1 MTTEQAFSCCTD
13 SHWPVVGRGRIGCA
27 EVRKVEAE
35 TRTFRALDYRYGGGW
50 CRDAVAAQLNWA
62 LRLLDADCSSAV
74 RAALCSA
81 LADLAG
87 LAGWTAFDSG
97 RHVVAHAWLDHAAG
111 LAGESGDDALLSNIR
126 YRQGR
131 VFLHHDAPREA
142 LGAFGR
148 GVVAAE
154 SGGCTLMLSVLY
166 ANQAWAYAKLADP
179 RPALAALGR
188 AVDAFERADAS
199 DAPASAQ
206 FFGETD
212 LAAMAGTVYVELA
225 EAVDTVYAAMA
236 VNELTRVVARYG
248 DGMARS
254 RSLCLTMLA
263 TSHLLSEDVDEA
275 VAIADRALTEAMAL
289 NSRRFRDRLVP
300 LERQARLRQ
309 ANPAAQELAD
319 HVAEFRTAA

>member
-1 MTTEQAFSCCTD
+1 MTTQQTVPRCTGT
-13 SHWPVVGRGRIGCA
+13 HWPVVGRGRIGCA

-50 CRDAVAAQLNWA
+50 CRDAVAAQLGWA
-62 LRLLDADCSSAV
+62 LRLLDADCSAAV

-97 RHVVAHAWLDHAAG
+97 RPVVAHAWLDRAVA
-111 LAGESGDDALLSNIR
+111 LATEGADDALLSTLR

-131 VFLHHDAPREA
+131 VFLHHDAPHEA
-142 LGAFGR
+142 LESFGR
-148 GVVAAE
+148 GVAAAE
-154 SGGCTLMLSVLY
+154 SGGCVLMLSVLA
-166 ANQAWAYAKLADP
+166 ANQAWAHAKLGDV

-188 AVDAFERADAS
+188 AADAFERADAA
-199 DAPASAQ
+199 DAPASAR

-225 EAVDTVYAAMA
+225 AAADAAYAAMA
-236 VNELTRVVARYG
+236 VSELTRVVARYG

-254 RSLCLTMLA
+254 RSLCATMLA
-263 TSHLLSEDVDEA
+263 TSHLIAEDVDEA
-275 VAIADRALTEAMAL
+275 AVTADRALTEAMTL
-289 NSRRFRDRLVP
+289 NSQRFRDRLAP
-300 LERQARLRQ
+300 LERQARLRR
-309 ANPAAQELAD
+309 ANPAARDLAGR
-319 HVAEFRTAA
+319 VAEFRAAA